1 MNLLDVVKF
10 CMDYP
15 ALVIAVVLG
24 IVLWSMVIMV
34 ALGGGRNAG
43 QKSE

>member
-1 MNLLDVVKF
+1 MNLLDIAKF